1 MAWFNSS
8 MCSSKTL
15 GWSCHSCVES
25 WSSSGLKWILGHCV
39 SAGLIQNL
47 LDESDLSSYNWDLIF
62 RSIYKAFQWP
72 DCDMYFDRAQ
82 LKPCLFY
89 WFRNQTTSHLLIHQ
103 NFSSINESC
112 WKISNCQKRC
122 VCVCTCVWEVDLKS
136 MTMETVPSH
145 SQGSAKD
152 DGKRKKAGM
161 ESKKKIESSHKILR
175 LSLHEMHVMTRWGGV
190 CGC

>member
-1 MAWFNSS
+1 MLSYACFSVWVFFYVWTGVSKSVLGQILCLFLIMKRDSENPLSFMAWFNSS

-82 LKPCLFY
+82 LKPCLF
-89 WFRNQTTSHLLIHQ
+89 I
-103 NFSSINESC
+103 
-112 WKISNCQKRC
+112 
-122 VCVCTCVWEVDLKS
+122 DL
-136 MTMETVPSH
+136 ETKPPAIYSF
-145 SQGSAKD
+145 
-152 DGKRKKAGM
+152 
-161 ESKKKIESSHKILR
+161 IKILAP
-175 LSLHEMHVMTRWGGV
+175 
-190 CGC
+190 